1 MMCVMPLIEGCR
13 IHAEKCILL
22 RCFDQT
28 RVFFRILLVTASV
41 LLRTIAMLFIGP
53 GLAVGA
59 DGPVLAA
66 DGWPGTLIIVGGG
79 SVPDDVL
86 IALKESLRGEGSLV
100 VIAEAASDPK
110 EAADSSTKWL
120 AESGISH
127 VVVVDSSLT
136 ESERGLMTVAAID
149 AASAVWIC
157 GGQQSR
163 LATTFAESG
172 VERALQRLLQR
183 GGTVGGTSAG
193 AAIMSKV
200 MIASGNE
207 QPEMSEGWDLLQG
220 AIVDQHFTNRNRLA
234 RLQIAVEM
242 HVECLGVGIDEGTAV
257 FIQGRHMRVTGSDSA
272 SIVLAKTDYRDAEV
286 LRLAAG
292 EAADLTQLRRA
303 ARQRASRVDPG
314 EPQSGSPEVRSG
326 SLVIVGGG
334 AMTEDVVQRFVEL
347 AGGKSANI
355 VVLPTAV
362 SREEA
367 SSKVPGFLK
376 KESVANITVLTQRGP
391 VEVASEEFQSS
402 LKAATG
408 IWFGGG
414 RQWNFVDAYEGTEA
428 MELFRDVL
436 RRGGVIG
443 GSSAGATIQGEFLVR
458 GHPQGNS
465 VMMAEGYERGFAFLP
480 GMAIDQHFS
489 QRDRLPD
496 LLPVIRRHPKMVG
509 VGIDEGTAIVVTG
522 TRVEVIG
529 QHSAH
534 FVSAQQLMSI
544 PAEQELPA
552 TAEEAAK
559 LYVTIKTGEAG
570 DLKAFSQ

>member
-1 MMCVMPLIEGCR
+1 M
-13 IHAEKCILL
+13 
-22 RCFDQT
+22 
-28 RVFFRILLVTASV
+28 TASV
-41 LLRTIAMLFIGP
+41 LLRTMVMIFSGAGI
-53 GLAVGA
+53 AVGA
-59 DGPVLAA
+59 ESSVPKAN
-66 DGWPGTLIIVGGG
+66 GWPGTLIIVGGG

-86 IALKESLRGEGSLV
+86 SALKESLHGEGSLV

-110 EAADSSTKWL
+110 EAAESSAKWL
-120 AESGISH
+120 AESGISN
-127 VVVVDSSLT
+127 VVVVDPSLA
-136 ESERGLMTVAAID
+136 ESERGLLTVAAID
-149 AASAVWIC
+149 SASAVWIC

-172 VERALQRLLQR
+172 VEGALQRLLQR

-193 AAIMSKV
+193 AAIMTMV
-200 MIASGNE
+200 MIASGKE

-234 RLQIAVEM
+234 RLQIAVGM
-242 HVECLGVGIDEGTAV
+242 HAECLGIGIDEGTAV
-257 FIQGRHMRVTGSDSA
+257 FIHGRQLRVTGRDSA
-272 SIVLAKTDYRDAEV
+272 SVVLAKTDYRDAEV
-286 LRLAAG
+286 LRLVAG
-292 EAADLTQLRRA
+292 EVSDLTQLRRA

-314 EPQSGSPEVRSG
+314 EPQYGSPEVQSG

-347 AGGKSANI
+347 AGGESANI
-355 VVLPTAV
+355 VVLPTAM
-362 SREEA
+362 SREET
-367 SSKVPGFLK
+367 SDQTPNFLK
-376 KESVANITVLTQRGP
+376 QESVANITVLTQRGP
-391 VEVASEEFQSS
+391 DEVTSEEFRSS

-428 MELFRDVL
+428 IELFRDVL

-522 TRVEVIG
+522 TKVEVIG
-529 QHSAH
+529 QNSAH
-534 FVSAQQLMSI
+534 FVSAKQLMSI
-544 PAEQELPA
+544 AAEDELPS

-559 LYVTIKTGEAG
+559 LYVTIKTGESG
-570 DLKAFSQ
+570 DLKALSQ

>member
-1 MMCVMPLIEGCR
+1 VYSAQVLGSN
-13 IHAEKCILL
+13 AV
-22 RCFDQT
+22 F
-28 RVFFRILLVTASV
+28 FFRILPVKTSV
-41 LLRTIAMLFIGP
+41 LLRTFVLIFIGA
-53 GLAVGA
+53 GTAVGA
-59 DGPVLAA
+59 DGSMATA

-79 SVPDDVL
+79 SVPDDVAN
-86 IALKESLRGEGSLV
+86 ALKESLHGEGSLV
-100 VIAEAASDPK
+100 VIAEAASDPR
-110 EAADSSTKWL
+110 EAAESATKWL
-120 AESGISH
+120 AESGISN
-127 VVVVDSSLT
+127 VIVVDSSFA

-163 LATTFAESG
+163 LATTFAGSG
-172 VERALQRLLQR
+172 VEGALQRLLQR

-200 MIASGNE
+200 MIASGKE
-207 QPEMSEGWDLLQG
+207 QPEMSEGWDLFQG
-220 AIVDQHFTNRNRLA
+220 AIVDQHFTNRERLA
-234 RLQIAVEM
+234 RSQIAVGL
-242 HVECLGVGIDEGTAV
+242 HSECFGMGIDEATAA
-257 FIQGRHMRVTGSDSA
+257 FVTGRQIRVNGLGHVSLM
-272 SIVLAKTDYRDAEV
+272 LAKTDYRDAEV
-286 LRLAAG
+286 FRLAAG

-314 EPQSGSPEVRSG
+314 EPQYGSPEVRSG

-347 AGGKSANI
+347 AGGESANI

-362 SREEA
+362 SREET
-367 SSKVPGFLK
+367 SSQAPGFLK
-376 KESVANITVLTQRGP
+376 KESVASITVLTQRGP
-391 VEVASEEFQSS
+391 DDAASEEFRSS
-402 LKAATG
+402 LKSATG

-428 MELFRDVL
+428 IELFRDVL

-458 GHPQGNS
+458 GHPLGNS

-496 LLPVIRRHPKMVG
+496 LLPVIRRHPKMLG

-534 FVSAQQLMSI
+534 FVSAKQLMSI
-544 PAEQELPA
+544 PAEQELPS
-552 TAEEAAK
+552 TAEEAAT
-559 LYVTIKTGEAG
+559 LYVTIKTGESG

>member
-1 MMCVMPLIEGCR
+1 MI
-13 IHAEKCILL
+13 
-22 RCFDQT
+22 
-28 RVFFRILLVTASV
+28 
-41 LLRTIAMLFIGP
+41 FIGA
-53 GLAVGA
+53 GTAVGA
-59 DGPVLAA
+59 DRSVSTA

-79 SVPDDVL
+79 SVPGDVPS
-86 IALKESLRGEGSLV
+86 ALKESLHGDGSLV
-100 VIAEAASDPK
+100 VIADAASDPK
-110 EAADSSTKWL
+110 EAAESATKWL
-120 AESGISH
+120 AACGISN
-127 VVVVDSSLT
+127 VVVVDPSLA
-136 ESERGLMTVAAID
+136 ESERGVKTVAAID
-149 AASAVWIC
+149 AASAVWVC

-163 LATTFAESG
+163 LATTFAQSG
-172 VERALQRLLQR
+172 VEEALQRLLQR

-200 MIASGNE
+200 MIASGKE
-207 QPEMSEGWDLLQG
+207 QPDMSEGWDLLQG
-220 AIVDQHFTNRNRLA
+220 AIVDQHFTHRNRLA
-234 RLQIAVEM
+234 RLQIAVGM
-242 HVECLGVGIDEGTAV
+242 HPECLGVGIDEDTAV
-257 FIQGRHMRVTGSDSA
+257 FVQGRHMRVTGRDSV
-272 SIVLAKTDYRDAEV
+272 SVVLAKTDYRDAEV
-286 LRLAAG
+286 LKVAAG

-314 EPQSGSPEVRSG
+314 EPQFGSPEVQSG

-347 AGGKSANI
+347 AGGESANI

-362 SREEA
+362 SRGET
-367 SSKVPGFLK
+367 SNQTPGFLK
-376 KESVANITVLTQRGP
+376 KGSVANITVLTQRGP
-391 VEVASEEFQSS
+391 DEVASEEFRSS

-428 MELFRDVL
+428 IELFRDVL

-458 GHPQGNS
+458 GHPLGNS

-489 QRDRLPD
+489 QRDRFPD

-534 FVSAQQLMSI
+534 FVSAKQLMSI

-552 TAEEAAK
+552 TAEEATK
-559 LYVTIKTGEAG
+559 LYVSVKTGESA
-570 DLKAFSQ
+570 DLKALSQ

>member
-1 MMCVMPLIEGCR
+1 
-13 IHAEKCILL
+13 
-22 RCFDQT
+22 
-28 RVFFRILLVTASV
+28 VTASV
-41 LLRTIAMLFIGP
+41 LLRTMVMVFIGAGIAAGEDRSVP
-53 GLAVGA
+53 T
-59 DGPVLAA
+59 A

-79 SVPDDVL
+79 SIPEDVPN
-86 IALKESLRGEGSLV
+86 ALKESLHGEGSLV
-100 VIAEAASDPK
+100 LIAEAASDPK
-110 EAADSSTKWL
+110 ETAESSTKWL
-120 AESGISH
+120 AESGISN
-127 VVVVDSSLT
+127 VIVGDPSLA
-136 ESERGLMTVAAID
+136 ESERGKMMAAAID

-163 LATTFAESG
+163 LATIFAESG
-172 VERALQRLLQR
+172 VEGALQRLLQR
-183 GGTVGGTSAG
+183 GGTIGGTSAG

-200 MIASGNE
+200 MIASGKE

-234 RLQIAVEM
+234 RLQIAVGM
-242 HVECLGVGIDEGTAV
+242 HAECFGVGIDEGTAV
-257 FIQGRHMRVTGSDSA
+257 FIQGRHLRVTGLNTVSV
-272 SIVLAKTDYRDAEV
+272 VLAKTDYRDAEV

-314 EPQSGSPEVRSG
+314 EPQYGGPEVQSG

-334 AMTEDVVQRFVEL
+334 AMTEDVVERFLEL
-347 AGGKSANI
+347 AGGESANI

-362 SREEA
+362 SREETSDQA
-367 SSKVPGFLK
+367 PGFLK
-376 KESVANITVLTQRGP
+376 KEGAAKITVLPHRGP
-391 VEVASEEFQSS
+391 DEVANEEFRST
-402 LKAATG
+402 LKSATG

-428 MELFRDVL
+428 VELFRDVL

-458 GHPQGNS
+458 GHPLGNT

-496 LLPVIRRHPKMVG
+496 LLPVIRRHPKMLG

-534 FVSAQQLMSI
+534 FVSAKQLTSI
-544 PAEQELPA
+544 PAEQELPS
-552 TAEEAAK
+552 TADEAAK
-559 LYVTIKTGEAG
+559 LYVSIKTGESG
-570 DLKAFSQ
+570 DLKALTQ

>member
-1 MMCVMPLIEGCR
+1 M
-13 IHAEKCILL
+13 
-22 RCFDQT
+22 
-28 RVFFRILLVTASV
+28 TASV
-41 LLRTIAMLFIGP
+41 LLRTIVLIFIGA
-53 GLAVGA
+53 GIVVG
-59 DGPVLAA
+59 GENSVPTA

-79 SVPDDVL
+79 NVPDDVRS
-86 IALKESLRGEGSLV
+86 ALKESLHGDGSLV
-100 VIAEAASDPK
+100 VIADAASDPK
-110 EAADSSTKWL
+110 EAAESSKKWL
-120 AESGISH
+120 AESGISN
-127 VVVVDSSLT
+127 VVVIDPSLA
-136 ESERGLMTVAAID
+136 ENERGKMTVAAID

-172 VERALQRLLQR
+172 VEGALQRLLQR

-193 AAIMSKV
+193 AAIMSKI
-200 MIASGNE
+200 MIASGKD
-207 QPEMSEGWDLLQG
+207 QPEMSAGWDLLQG

-234 RLQIAVEM
+234 RLQIAVGM
-242 HVECLGVGIDEGTAV
+242 HVECLGVGIDESTAV
-257 FIQGRHMRVTGSDSA
+257 FIQGRQMRVTGRDSA
-272 SIVLAKTDYRDAEV
+272 TVVLAKTDYRDAEV
-286 LRLAAG
+286 LRFAAG
-292 EAADLTQLRRA
+292 EVADLTQLRRA
-303 ARQRASRVDPG
+303 ARQRASKVDPG
-314 EPQSGSPEVRSG
+314 EPQYGSPEVQSG

-347 AGGKSANI
+347 AGGESANI
-355 VVLPTAV
+355 VVLPTAM
-362 SREEA
+362 SRGET
-367 SSKVPGFLK
+367 SDQPPGFLK
-376 KESVANITVLTQRGP
+376 KEGVANITVLRQRGSD
-391 VEVASEEFQSS
+391 EVASEEFRSS
-402 LKAATG
+402 LKSATG

-428 MELFRDVL
+428 IELFRDVL

-522 TRVEVIG
+522 TKVEVIG

-534 FVSAQQLMSI
+534 FVAAKQLMSI

>member
-1 MMCVMPLIEGCR
+1 M
-13 IHAEKCILL
+13 
-22 RCFDQT
+22 
-28 RVFFRILLVTASV
+28 TASV
-41 LLRTIAMLFIGP
+41 LLRTMVMIFSGAGI
-53 GLAVGA
+53 AVGA
-59 DGPVLAA
+59 ESSVPTAN
-66 DGWPGTLIIVGGG
+66 GWPGTLIIVGGG
-79 SVPDDVL
+79 SVPDDVPN
-86 IALKESLRGEGSLV
+86 ALKESLHGEGSLV

-110 EAADSSTKWL
+110 EAAESSAKWL
-120 AESGISH
+120 AESGISN
-127 VVVVDSSLT
+127 VVVVDPSLA
-136 ESERGLMTVAAID
+136 ESERGLLTVAAID
-149 AASAVWIC
+149 SASAVWIC

-172 VERALQRLLQR
+172 VEGALQRLLQR

-193 AAIMSKV
+193 AAIMSMV
-200 MIASGNE
+200 MIASGKE

-234 RLQIAVEM
+234 RLQIAVGM
-242 HVECLGVGIDEGTAV
+242 HAECLGIGIDEGTAV
-257 FIQGRHMRVTGSDSA
+257 FIHGRQLRVTGRDSA
-272 SIVLAKTDYRDAEV
+272 SVVLAKTDYRDAEV
-286 LRLAAG
+286 LRLVAG
-292 EAADLTQLRRA
+292 EVSDLTQLRRA

-314 EPQSGSPEVRSG
+314 EPQYGSPEVQSG

-347 AGGKSANI
+347 AGGESANI
-355 VVLPTAV
+355 VVLPTAM
-362 SREEA
+362 SREETSDQA
-367 SSKVPGFLK
+367 PGFLK
-376 KESVANITVLTQRGP
+376 QESVANITVLTQRGP
-391 VEVASEEFQSS
+391 DEVTSEEFRSS

-428 MELFRDVL
+428 IELFRDVL

-522 TRVEVIG
+522 TKVEVIG

-534 FVSAQQLMSI
+534 FVSAKQLMSI
-544 PAEQELPA
+544 AAEDELPS

-559 LYVTIKTGEAG
+559 LYVTIKTGESG
-570 DLKAFSQ
+570 DLKALSQ